1 MQNTSHVAMGNW
13 PTQEDWKKAQDL
25 LLSEISKSKERT
37 EPLKE
42 INFFE
47 FMICVLFI
55 LEKVGV
61 KSLVNAYDVMNSLEK
76 LYGVNATFYPS
87 HIFRGA
93 WKDEPGENGKEIS
106 AVKNF
111 FIYLKEIQMA
121 KLIHGRENVLVLCS
135 SDYASE
141 ETKKHFHYSL
151 DLACYLFKYHEEN
164 KKYISHIFFVAKDL
178 LRAMTK
184 KDIENT

>member
-25 LLSEISKSKERT
+25 LLAEISKSKERN

-55 LEKVGV
+55 LERVGV
-61 KSLVNAYDVMNSLEK
+61 KSIVNAVDVMNCLER
-76 LYGVNATFYPS
+76 LYDANATFYPS

-151 DLACYLFKYHEEN
+151 DLACYLFKYHKEN